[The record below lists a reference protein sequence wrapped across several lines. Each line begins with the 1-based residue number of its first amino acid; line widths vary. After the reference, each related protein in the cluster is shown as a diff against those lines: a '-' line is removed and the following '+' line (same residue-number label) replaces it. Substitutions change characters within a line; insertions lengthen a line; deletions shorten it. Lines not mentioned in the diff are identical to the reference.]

1 MKRTP
6 CFAAERCHGDGDPR
20 LARRSQTFSAW
31 ASDVHEHIRERNLL
45 HRFKQRWLNLCA
57 AAAFSAW
64 CDLVDARRRTRQLM
78 QLTITRLSNASL
90 LRALASWRAVARS
103 VGRGARGGGV
113 EAWSD
118 GRRKRMEGYDVS
130 SSDEI

>member
-1 MKRTP
+1 M
-6 CFAAERCHGDGDPR
+6 
-20 LARRSQTFSAW
+20 
-31 ASDVHEHIRERNLL
+31 HEHIRERNLL

-103 VGRGARGGGV
+103 VGRGARGGV
-113 EAWSD
+113 ERREEEED
-118 GRRKRMEGYDVS
+118 GGIRRLVVGRDLIGRSLGKG
-130 SSDEI
+130 